1 MLEHPEGIPLS
12 PDGLP
17 QAVAALKED
26 TQDIPAAAR
35 EVDPKRLEEIEDR
48 IAAYFGDSSIDDA
61 FNVIDNDGNQYLDY
75 MEFKKLILDKARMQL
90 TDAEFV
96 RLMNVYDENQDGV
109 ISLTEFKLKY
119 VGRVCLCLSFTLHV
133 AIRLPVSCLYVR
145 MALSGVFRYR
155 INRKEFLQFVE
166 LKEDEADRFGSLPA
180 IMLFFIVYVVLW

>member
-17 QAVAALKED
+17 QAVATLKED
-26 TQDIPAAAR
+26 AHDIPAAAR

-61 FNVIDNDGNQYLDY
+61 FNVIDGDGNQYLDY
-75 MEFKKLILDKARMQL
+75 MEFKRLILDKARMQL

-119 VGRVCLCLSFTLHV
+119 VGPGHGRSVTCDFIDVLLLLQHCAFVFTSYGACGFVGCQVSHQPERVF
-133 AIRLPVSCLYVR
+133 AIR
-145 MALSGVFRYR
+145 GVKGR
-155 INRKEFLQFVE
+155 
-166 LKEDEADRFGSLPA
+166 
-180 IMLFFIVYVVLW
+180 